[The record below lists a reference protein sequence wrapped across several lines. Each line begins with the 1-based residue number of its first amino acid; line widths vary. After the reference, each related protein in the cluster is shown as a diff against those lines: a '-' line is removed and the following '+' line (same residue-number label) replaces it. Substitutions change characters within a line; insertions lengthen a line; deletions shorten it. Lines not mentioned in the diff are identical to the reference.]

1 MKRILLLAT
10 GGTIA
15 TLSTDEG
22 LVPQLSSRDLL
33 AAIPEIADLCQV
45 ETLQLFNLDSTNVA
59 PGHWLQ
65 IAAAVQSHY
74 DQYDGFV
81 ITHGTDTMAY
91 TAAALSYLIQCCPKP
106 IVLTGAQQ
114 SIGNRETD
122 ARRNLFD
129 ALLFAASD
137 AAWGVSVVFDGQVIL
152 GTRAKK
158 IRSKSYHAFTSIG
171 FPEIAM
177 IRDRLVYPIL
187 PRPAW
192 PAPAFCLTMDPN
204 VLVLKLIPGIR
215 AELVEQLEPQYN
227 ALILEGFGVGG
238 VPCYADQDFS
248 RAVGRW
254 VQSGKPVIMTTQV
267 IYEGS
272 DMSLYQVGHTIKTQY
287 GILEAYDMTP
297 EAVLAKTMWLLGQS
311 RDPAFFRSNFH
322 TPVMHDILLP
332 DGNSE
337 KFQNNT

>member
-15 TLSTDEG
+15 TKQTENG
-22 LVPQLSSRDLL
+22 LIPQLTSQELL
-33 AAIPEIADLCQV
+33 SCIPEIADLCQV
-45 ETLQLFNLDSTNVA
+45 DTVQLFNLDSTNLSPA
-59 PGHWLQ
+59 HWVT
-65 IAAAVQSHY
+65 IAQAIACRY
-74 DQYDGFV
+74 DCYDGFV
-81 ITHGTDTMAY
+81 VTHGTDTMAY
-91 TAAALSYLIQCCPKP
+91 TAAALSYLIQRSPKP

-158 IRSKSYHAFTSIG
+158 IRSKSYHAFSSIG
-171 FPEIAM
+171 FPELAM
-177 IRDRLVYPIL
+177 VRDRQVYPML
-187 PRPAW
+187 PRPTW
-192 PAPAFCLTMDPN
+192 QQPEFCLAMDSN

-215 AELVEQLEPQYN
+215 AELLELLQGRYD

-238 VPCYADQDFS
+238 VPCYSDQDFS
-248 RAVGRW
+248 RAVGHW
-254 VQSGKPVIMTTQV
+254 VQGGKPVIMTTQV

-272 DMSLYQVGHTIKTQY
+272 DMSLYQVGHTIKEQY

-297 EAVLAKTMWLLGQS
+297 ESVLAKTMWLLGQS
-311 RDPAFFRSNFH
+311 RDPEFFRSRFH
-322 TPVMHDILLP
+322 IPVMHDILLP
-332 DGNSE
+332 V
-337 KFQNNT
+337 